1 MALASSMVPIGTPAP
16 DFTLPAIDG
25 GKVSLET
32 FAGEPVLAVVF
43 LSNHCPYVR
52 RIEQALGAV
61 TAELSPRGL
70 ATVAI
75 CSNDTGNYPDDDA
88 AHLRD
93 QVRRAGFRFP
103 YLVDETQQVARAYQ
117 AACTPDLFLYD
128 ADRRLAYRGR
138 FDAATP
144 EIRNPP
150 TVPLC
155 EPLSSRCSPHA
166 RCPNRMSRAS
176 AAASNG
182 GTAERPAGGSP
193 HRADG
198 RPHSE
203 PRTGH

>member
-1 MALASSMVPIGTPAP
+1 MVPIGTPAP

-75 CSNDTGNYPDDDA
+75 CSNDTVNYPDDDA

-144 EIRNPP
+144 GNQELSDGAALRAAFEQVLAARP
-150 TVPLC
+150 VP
-155 EPLSSRCSPHA
+155 EPHVPSVGCGIKWRH
-166 RCPNRMSRAS
+166 
-176 AAASNG
+176 G
-182 GTAERPAGGSP
+182 GAPGGWLTA
-193 HRADG
+193 
-198 RPHSE
+198 
-203 PRTGH
+203 PR